1 MCEQLQHELE
11 LAKSKNLILEF
22 HIKTVTFPMRHGK
35 AWYKQQVW
43 YIKLRDDTTQQQI
56 QKLQTYIEQSP
67 DVEYAI
73 PLLDTD
79 TLGVFMK

>member
-1 MCEQLQHELE
+1 MMRKQLQHELE

-22 HIKTVTFPMRHGK
+22 RNGK

-43 YIKLRDDTTQQQI
+43 YIKLRADTTQQQI